1 MGGAAQPQQSYR
13 HLLVKLYETRPPVS
27 GGRETV
33 ELGSEST
40 HPLAPIRRGI
50 SSTPHDAPEG
60 FQNLGS
66 CCGSVVLVNE
76 STDYIAAVDLVAGS
90 WCDCGGRLGWEQR
103 ESAMRAFAVV
113 MDRVGEEDAF
123 EVTAAE
129 DQQPVETLAADGADE
144 ALRVGVGLWR
154 AECG

>member
-1 MGGAAQPQQSYR
+1 MHRSSVAATGPLTPWLRSSRSPFLGIAQLSGARA
-13 HLLVKLYETRPPVS
+13 
-27 GGRETV
+27 
-33 ELGSEST
+33 
-40 HPLAPIRRGI
+40 A
-50 SSTPHDAPEG
+50 DPEG

-103 ESAMRAFAVV
+103 ESAMRAFAVL
-113 MDRVGEEDAF
+113 MDRVGAEDTF

-129 DQQPVETLAADGADE
+129 DQQPVETLAAMVRTKRSA
-144 ALRVGVGLWR
+144 
-154 AECG
+154 